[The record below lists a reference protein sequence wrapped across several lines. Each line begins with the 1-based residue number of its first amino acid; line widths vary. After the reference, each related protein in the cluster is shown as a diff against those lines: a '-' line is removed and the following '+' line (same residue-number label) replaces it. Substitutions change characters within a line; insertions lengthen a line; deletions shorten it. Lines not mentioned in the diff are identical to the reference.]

1 MSALYKSIEQL
12 RLKVLCDLD
21 KAHAALNGE
30 LYGTDAYAIARITV
44 EAEMS
49 KLDSIEKGIG
59 TVMREAGLEEIF
71 TQYSNGLYTLR
82 EAVALIVEKVVEL
95 NS

>member
-21 KAHAALNGE
+21 KAQAALNGE
-30 LYGTDAYAIARITV
+30 LYGTAAYTIARITV

-49 KLDSIEKGIG
+49 KLDSIEKRIEP
-59 TVMREAGLEEIF
+59 VMREAGLEEIF
-71 TQYSNGLYTLR
+71 NQYSNGLYTLR